1 MPTRPPTHRV
11 DILRDQQT
19 GKEMVVPS
27 VDLSDTVQGSI
38 TKRKRKR
45 IRIVFIYFFVRIFQ
59 H

>member
-38 TKRKRKR
+38 TKRKR